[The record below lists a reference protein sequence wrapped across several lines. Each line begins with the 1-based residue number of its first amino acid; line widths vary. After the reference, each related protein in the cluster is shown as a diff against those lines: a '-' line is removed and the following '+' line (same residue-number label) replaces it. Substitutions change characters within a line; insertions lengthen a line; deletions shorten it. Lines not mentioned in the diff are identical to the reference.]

1 MGLFGAL
8 FACLFGLSDW
18 TSGMSDHKHN
28 ITIPDIEFWM
38 NMIPCQAA
46 CPVKTDAGR
55 YVQLIAEGQYKES
68 YLVARSP
75 NPFASVCGRVCA
87 APCED
92 ACRRGRIDAPITIRA
107 LKRFV
112 TEKYGVE
119 SMEPD
124 TQDELREGVG
134 DVGNK
139 RRGHLPV
146 LQESRRDVAR
156 GQKVAVVG
164 AGPAGISAAHD
175 LALMGYQVTVFEAT
189 NQAGGMMF
197 HGIPEFRLA
206 RAVIEKE
213 IDKVVELGAEI
224 KLNTPLNEKFGLKE
238 LKEQGYEA
246 VFLSVGVQ
254 KGRDMNIEGS
264 DLDGVI
270 KAIDYL
276 LNINNGYRVNLGRKV
291 LVIGGGFVAF
301 DAARMALRA
310 GMEEAGAAE
319 AGGDAAEAQGGQ
331 GLHAAIDAAR
341 AAIRAGA
348 VEVHIASLESF
359 EEMPV
364 MRTTQ
369 GREEFEESEREGV
382 RFLPQ
387 RGARRFIGENGK
399 VKAVEFIGV
408 LRTYDPDGRF
418 NPQYDPDF
426 SETFEIDSVILAIGQ
441 QADLSF
447 LKPEDRVELTPQG
460 TIKVDQHSLASSRP
474 GLFAGGDVAFGPR
487 NLIEAVANG
496 KRAALS
502 IDDYLRGV
510 KTELVVNLRIEE
522 LPTRSYR
529 RPEDY
534 EKCEREAPPTIS
546 LDRRTGISEVEAGF
560 GEAEAR
566 RQAERCLYCHIQT
579 VYDAEKCVLC
589 NRCVDICPEYRLKLV
604 PLDDLDIEPEVKERI
619 VENEGI
625 GLGGPLSAMLKDD
638 EKCIRCGLC
647 AIRCPTDAMTM
658 EVFYYEEQEVRA

>member
-1 MGLFGAL
+1 MTMPKYKTLV
-8 FACLFGLSDW
+8 
-18 TSGMSDHKHN
+18 
-28 ITIPDIEFWM
+28 PDIQFWM
-38 NMIPCQAA
+38 GMIPCQAA

-55 YVQLIAEGQYKES
+55 YVQLIAEGEFKES
-68 YLVARSP
+68 YLVSRSP

-92 ACRRGRIDAPITIRA
+92 ACRRGKIDEPITIRA

-124 TQDELREGVG
+124 TQDELRQGVE
-134 DVGNK
+134 DAGNK
-139 RRGHLPV
+139 RRWHLPV
-146 LQESRRDVAR
+146 LQESRANVAR
-156 GQKVAVVG
+156 GQKVAVIG
-164 AGPAGISAAHD
+164 AGPAGIAAAHD
-175 LALMGYQVTVFEAT
+175 LALMGYRVTVFEAT
-189 NQAGGMMF
+189 QQAGGMMF
-197 HGIPEFRLA
+197 HGIPEFRLQ
-206 RAVIEKE
+206 RSIIEKE
-213 IDKVVELGAEI
+213 IQKVVQLGVEI
-224 KLNTPLNEKFGLKE
+224 KLNAPLNEKFGIKE
-238 LKEQGYEA
+238 LRAEGYDA
-246 VFLSVGVQ
+246 FFLSVGVQ
-254 KGRDMNIEGS
+254 KGRDMNVEGS
-264 DLDGVI
+264 NLDGVI

-276 LNINNGYRVNLGRKV
+276 LNINNGYRVDLGRKV

-310 GMEEAGAAE
+310 GIEAAPNE
-319 AGGDAAEAQGGQ
+319 DDAAVQGGE

-341 AAIRAGA
+341 AAIRSGA
-348 VEVHIASLESF
+348 VEVYIASLESF

-369 GREEFEESEREGV
+369 GREEFEESKREGV
-382 RFLPQ
+382 HFIPQ
-387 RGARRFIGENGK
+387 RGARRFVGDNGRL
-399 VKAVEFIGV
+399 KAVEFIGV
-408 LRTYDPDGRF
+408 KRTYDENGRF
-418 NPQYDPDF
+418 NPVYDPEF
-426 SETFEIDSVILAIGQ
+426 SETFEADSVILAIGQ

-447 LKPEDRVELTPQG
+447 LTSDDRVDLTPQG
-460 TIKVDQHSLASSRP
+460 TIKVNADTLATSAP

-510 KTELVVNLRIEE
+510 KTDLVVNLRIEE

-534 EKCEREAPPTIS
+534 EKCERETPPTIS
-546 LDRRTGISEVEAGF
+546 LDRRTGISEVETGYS
-560 GEAEAR
+560 EEQAR
-566 RQAERCLYCHIQT
+566 QQAERCLYCHIQT
-579 VYDAEKCVLC
+579 IYDAKRCVLC
-589 NRCVDICPEYRLKLV
+589 NRCVDICPEYCLKLV
-604 PLDDLDIEPEVKERI
+604 PVDELDLEPEVKERI
-619 VENEGI
+619 IESEG
-625 GLGGPLSAMLKDD
+625 LSFNGPLSAMLKDD

-658 EVFYYEEQEVRA
+658 EVFYYEEKEVRT

>member
-1 MGLFGAL
+1 
-8 FACLFGLSDW
+8 
-18 TSGMSDHKHN
+18 MSVSKYR
-28 ITIPDIEFWM
+28 TLVPDIEFWM
-38 NMIPCQAA
+38 GMIPCQAA
-46 CPVKTDAGR
+46 CPVKTDAGK
-55 YVQLIAEGQYKES
+55 YVQLIAEGKFKES
-68 YLVARSP
+68 YLTARSP

-124 TQDELREGVG
+124 AQDELREGVP

-139 RRGHLPV
+139 RRGHLPL
-146 LQESRRDVAR
+146 LQATRANVAR
-156 GQKVAVVG
+156 GQKVAVIG
-164 AGPAGISAAHD
+164 AGPAGIAAAHD
-175 LALMGYQVTVFEAT
+175 LALMGYRVTVFEAT
-189 NQAGGMMF
+189 NQAGGMMY

-206 RAVIEKE
+206 RSIIEKE
-213 IDKVVELGAEI
+213 IQKVVQLGAEI
-224 KLNTPLNEKFGLKE
+224 RLNTLLNEKFGISE
-238 LKEQGYEA
+238 LKAEGFEA

-264 DLDGVI
+264 NLDGVI

-276 LNINNGYRVNLGRKV
+276 LNINNGYRVDLGRRV

-301 DAARMALRA
+301 DAARTALRA
-310 GMEEAGAAE
+310 GLEATDTTEVKASDGNE
-319 AGGDAAEAQGGQ
+319 
-331 GLHAAIDAAR
+331 GLHAAIDVAR
-341 AAIRAGA
+341 SAIRAGA
-348 VEVHIASLESF
+348 VEVHIASLESI

-369 GREEFEESEREGV
+369 GREEFEEAEREGV
-382 RFLPQ
+382 HFMTQ
-387 RGARRFIGENGK
+387 RGAQRFVGDNGRL
-399 VKAVEFIGV
+399 KAVEFIGV
-408 LRTYDPDGRF
+408 KRTYDDNGRF
-418 NPQYDPDF
+418 NPVYDPDF
-426 SETFEIDSVILAIGQ
+426 NETFEADSVILAIGQ

-447 LKPEDRVELTPQG
+447 LTSEDHVELTPQG
-460 TIKVDQHSLASSRP
+460 TIKVDPQTLATSAA

-510 KTELVVNLRIEE
+510 KTELVVDLRIEE

-534 EKCEREAPPTIS
+534 EKCERKTPPVIS
-546 LDRRTGISEVEAGF
+546 LDRRTGISEVEVGF
-560 GEAEAR
+560 DEADAKE
-566 RQAERCLYCHIQT
+566 QAERCLYCHIQT
-579 VYDAEKCVLC
+579 IYDAQKCVLC
-589 NRCVDICPEYRLKLV
+589 NRCVDICPEYCLKLV
-604 PLDDLDIEPEVKERI
+604 PIEELDLEPEIEAQVLES
-619 VENEGI
+619 EGVS
-625 GLGGPLSAMLKDD
+625 LTGPLSAMLKDD

-658 EVFYYEEQEVRA
+658 EVFYYEEAEVRT

>member
-1 MGLFGAL
+1 MPKYQTL
-8 FACLFGLSDW
+8 
-18 TSGMSDHKHN
+18 
-28 ITIPDIEFWM
+28 IPDIEFWQG
-38 NMIPCQAA
+38 MIPCQAA
-46 CPVKTDAGR
+46 CPVHTDAGK
-55 YVQLIAEGQYKES
+55 YVQLIAEGKYKES

-75 NPFASVCGRVCA
+75 NPFASVCGRICA

-124 TQDELREGVG
+124 TQDELREGA
-134 DVGNK
+134 DEPGNK
-139 RRGHLPV
+139 RRWHLPV
-146 LQESRRDVAR
+146 LQESRANVAR
-156 GQKVAVVG
+156 GQKVAVIG

-175 LALMGYQVTVFEAT
+175 LALMGYRVTVFEAT
-189 NQAGGMMF
+189 DQVGGMMY

-213 IDKVVELGAEI
+213 IQKTVDLGVEI
-224 KLNTPLNEKFGLKE
+224 KLNTPLNDQFGLKE
-238 LKEQGYEA
+238 LKAQGYEA
-246 VFLSVGVQ
+246 VFMSVGVQ
-254 KGRDMNIEGS
+254 KGRDMKIEGG

-301 DAARMALRA
+301 DAAR
-310 GMEEAGAAE
+310 
-319 AGGDAAEAQGGQ
+319 
-331 GLHAAIDAAR
+331 

-348 VEVHIASLESF
+348 VEVYMASLESF

-369 GREEFEESEREGV
+369 GREEFEESKREGV

-387 RGARRFIGENGK
+387 RGAKRFIGENGK
-399 VKAVEFIGV
+399 VKAVEFMGV
-408 LRTYDPDGRF
+408 KRTYDEKGRF
-418 NPQYDPDF
+418 NPIYDDEIG
-426 SETFEIDSVILAIGQ
+426 ETFEADSIILAIGQ

-447 LKPEDRVELTPQG
+447 LKPQDNVELTPQG
-460 TIKVDQHSLASSRP
+460 TIKVDRETLATSAP

-510 KTELVVNLRIEE
+510 KTDLVVNLRIDE

-534 EKCEREAPPTIS
+534 DKCERKAPPTIS
-546 LDRRTGISEVEAGF
+546 LDRRTGISEVETGYT
-560 GEAEAR
+560 EDDAR
-566 RQAERCLYCHIQT
+566 QQAERCLYCHIQT

-589 NRCVDICPEYRLKLV
+589 NRCVDICPEYCLKLV
-604 PLDDLDIEPEVKERI
+604 PVEELDIEPEVKEQI
-619 VENEGI
+619 IANEG
-625 GLGGPLSAMLKDD
+625 LSLSGPLSAMLKDD